1 MNGNAIMEHV
11 FAKNQHSR
19 QKLAK
24 QMGNYVDRDNEGN
37 GSRKRYRYRKK
48 SFGWY
53 QRVIASHGKLLD

>member
-37 GSRKRYRYRKK
+37 GNRKRYRKK